1 MSDGQMNSKKT
12 RRLIGLTGGISTGK
26 STASKYLETTYNLPI
41 LDADVYARDA
51 VKIGS
56 EAIKAIASR
65 YGVNIL
71 LADGSLNRHKLGNII
86 FNDVNERQW
95 LEKQI
100 HPLVRDAFVQE
111 IDKSPAELIV
121 LVIPLLFEAAMTD
134 LVTEIWVVYCNPNQQ
149 LARLMQRESLSLEA
163 AQARISS
170 QMPLEEKCDRAN
182 LILDNSSSQEFLY
195 NQIDIAILNPPLPR
209 QLPHPESA
217 N

>member
-1 MSDGQMNSKKT
+1 MKSKIN

-26 STASKYLETTYNLPI
+26 STASKYLRAKYKLPI
-41 LDADVYARDA
+41 LDADIYARNA
-51 VKIGS
+51 VEIGS
-56 EAIKAIASR
+56 IALNAIASR
-65 YGVNIL
+65 YGANIL
-71 LADGSLNRHKLGNII
+71 LADGSLNRQELGSIVFADI
-86 FNDVNERQW
+86 QERQW

-149 LARLMQRESLSLEA
+149 LARLRQRESLTVEA

-170 QMPLEEKCDRAN
+170 QMPLKEKCDRAN
-182 LILDNSSSQEFLY
+182 LILDNSSSPESLF
-195 NQIDIAILNPPLPR
+195 NQIDAAMLNPPLPR